1 MTAPRCNR
9 NAPEAWLVA
18 GLGNP
23 GARYDRTRHNVGFMV
38 VDRVARDR
46 GVRFRSYG
54 KLARLAELKKG
65 TACGYLL
72 KPMVY
77 MNRSGRAVGDLA
89 VRKRLDT
96 DRILVVVD
104 DFNLP
109 FGKLRFRAGGSD
121 GGHNGL
127 ASIIRTLGTDEFPRL
142 RCGIGQAQENRA
154 QESDA
159 PGEMVAHEFVLSE
172 FLPDEADSVEQF
184 IERAAAATGLWI
196 DTGDLEQCMNLY
208 N

>member
-1 MTAPRCNR
+1 MMAPRFNR

-23 GARYDRTRHNVGFMV
+23 GARYDKTRHNVGFMV

-46 GVRFRSYG
+46 GVRFRPYG
-54 KLARLAELKKG
+54 KLARLAELKKR

-89 VRKRLDT
+89 VRKMLDT

-109 FGKLRFRAGGSD
+109 FGKLRFRVGGSA

-127 ASIIRTLGTDEFPRL
+127 ASIISTLGTDAFPRL
-142 RCGIGQAQENRA
+142 RCGIGPSPENDTFR
-154 QESDA
+154 
-159 PGEMVAHEFVLSE
+159 EMVAHDFVLSE
-172 FLPDEADSVEQF
+172 FLPEEADSVEAF
-184 IERAAAATGLWI
+184 IGRAAAATGLWI
-196 DTGDLEQCMNLY
+196 DTGDVEQCMNQY